1 MASRVATALLCA
13 GLLACTSGA
22 SVPPAGEAAP
32 ATASSDESAAGE
44 PAAPVPQA
52 DPATD
57 GRPAPEAPALVRPG
71 PPIVILMIGDGM
83 GYGQLD
89 TASLYRHG
97 RTGALAM
104 QQLPVVGT
112 NRSGSLSGV
121 TDSAASA
128 TTLATGVPTYNGR
141 LGLGPHGDVLP
152 TLFDLATEAG
162 LATAIVT
169 TSHVA
174 HATPAAFAVHH
185 PARFEYP
192 HIATQLAENRQ
203 PNLLFGG
210 GRTYLGGPPNPRALA
225 DAVAEGHRDSMRARG
240 DTLLY
245 TKQQLGAWA
254 YAPSEHRTVGLF
266 ADSHL
271 AYVADSPGPEEPSI
285 TEMSLRALEVF
296 EQGNRGGIAMIE
308 GARIDHAGH
317 DNALLHSIEET
328 LAFDDAIAA
337 VVAWAA
343 DRPNVTILITADHET
358 GGLELRTPGPAGTLP
373 TVHWRTGNHSNDDVP
388 VFAQGP
394 CSARLD
400 GALTSHASL
409 YHTMRA
415 CLTGTPLPDPTE
427 RARILDG
434 HVDDLEVPLAEGS
447 GVLTALRG
455 ASDPVGLWFGVEAAL
470 ADDDAGVLAL
480 VRFSPRAT
488 RDALAFGLGDDPVSV
503 AIEALAIDEAG
514 SEGWDLAHWIP
525 GERVRSYDPYAED
538 TGGRAKG
545 APGAVLWMANV
556 SSPAVGRGSH
566 AAGGGVEWLLPWQA
580 LGQSLPLDEPLRLD
594 VAVARVSADGAPIE
608 WLRPT
613 DGRGIV
619 VDVNGEGMALSDTNS
634 P

>member
-1 MASRVATALLCA
+1 MNTTPAHRLLAAAMLLCSA
-13 GLLACTSGA
+13 TACTSGA
-22 SVPPAGEAAP
+22 APASSATPPVPSAAAAASAPAETAGPTPPATP
-32 ATASSDESAAGE
+32 E
-44 PAAPVPQA
+44 PA
-52 DPATD
+52 
-57 GRPAPEAPALVRPG
+57 RPG

-104 QQLPVVGT
+104 QQLPITGV
-112 NRSGSLSGV
+112 NRSASLSGV

-141 LGLGPHGDVLP
+141 LGIGPAGDELP

-192 HIATQLAENRQ
+192 HIATQLAEHTQ
-203 PNLLFGG
+203 PDLLFGG
-210 GRTYLGGPPNPRALA
+210 GRTYLGGPPTPSALP
-225 DAVAEGHRDSMRARG
+225 DAVAEGHRDSMQARG

-245 TKQQLGAWA
+245 TQQQLERWQ
-254 YAPSEHRTVGLF
+254 YAPSDHRTVGLF

-271 AYVADSPGPEEPSI
+271 AYVADDPGPEEPSI
-285 TEMSLRALEVF
+285 TTMTLRALETF
-296 EQGNRGGIAMIE
+296 EGGARGGIAMIE

-343 DRPNVTILITADHET
+343 ERANVTVIITADHET
-358 GGLELRTPGPAGTLP
+358 GGLEVLAPAAAGTLP
-373 TVHWRTGNHSNDDVP
+373 EVRWRTGNHSNDDVP
-388 VFAQGP
+388 IFALGP
-394 CSARLD
+394 CAQRLD
-400 GALTSHASL
+400 GVLASHASL
-409 YHTMRA
+409 YQTLHA
-415 CLTGTPLPDPTE
+415 CLRGAPLPDPTE

-434 HVDDLEVPLAEGS
+434 HVDDLDVVLGEGD
-447 GVLTALRG
+447 GTLRALRG
-455 ASDPVGLWFGVEAAL
+455 AADPVGLWFGVEASL
-470 ADDDAGVLAL
+470 ATDDAGLLAL
-480 VRFSPRAT
+480 VRFEPRAT
-488 RDALAFGLGDDPVSV
+488 NAALPFGLGDDPVSV
-503 AIEALAIDEAG
+503 AIEQLPLADAPG
-514 SEGWDLAHWIP
+514 DGWDLAHWIP

-545 APGAVLWMANV
+545 APGAMLWMANV
-556 SSPAVGRGSH
+556 SSAAVGRGEH
-566 AAGGGVEWLLPWQA
+566 AASGGAEWLIPWQA
-580 LGQSLPLDEPLRLD
+580 MGQAPPLDEPLRLHIAIGRIALD
-594 VAVARVSADGAPIE
+594 GQAVE
-608 WLRPT
+608 WLTPT
-613 DGRGIV
+613 DQRGIV
-619 VDVNGEGMALSDTNS
+619 VDASGEGMAVSDMNS